1 MKNNKETLKD
11 KLKNL
16 YLEQKLTDEELDIM
30 VDRLAQFFTIGA
42 KMTYSYK
49 KERKK
54 KHWES
59 HKIAYF
65 PKDF

>member
-49 KERKK
+49 KRAEKNTGK
-54 KHWES
+54 GIK
-59 HKIAYF
+59 
-65 PKDF
+65 

>member
-54 KHWES
+54 NTGKVI
-59 HKIAYF
+59 K
-65 PKDF
+65 